1 MWGVLIW
8 TPLSIPSNSPGAIG
22 DSYGVLTSLVTALS
36 VVAIW
41 FSLYYQRKDTNTQL
55 KMLIQQLE
63 ESKGSKTA
71 LENQARETERAS
83 KIAALQSKLLFFSEQ
98 SSSGLTLFRN
108 NACTNLYEHSLDVE
122 VIRLISSID
131 ELIKYRGK
139 RLFYLP
145 MGRYDLC
152 KVWSNGLPLP
162 KVEVTPVRIRNSDIL
177 FLIELP
183 AEYECELYQVNN
195 IEPGELWHQTISKF
209 DLHLNEKA
217 RLTGEGELY
226 FNVSMDWGMY
236 PHSIEYPITI
246 QTASRFNR
254 QYYVQEKTIIDKP
267 ES

>member
-1 MWGVLIW
+1 MDALIHPFKLSWRYRRFLRGSHFISHSTICRCNLVFIVLP
-8 TPLSIPSNSPGAIG
+8 T
-22 DSYGVLTSLVTALS
+22 
-36 VVAIW
+36 
-41 FSLYYQRKDTNTQL
+41 QRHKYTNTQL

-209 DLHLNEKA
+209 DLHPNEKA

-226 FNVSMDWGMY
+226 FNVSMGWGMY

-246 QTASRFNR
+246 QTASGFNR